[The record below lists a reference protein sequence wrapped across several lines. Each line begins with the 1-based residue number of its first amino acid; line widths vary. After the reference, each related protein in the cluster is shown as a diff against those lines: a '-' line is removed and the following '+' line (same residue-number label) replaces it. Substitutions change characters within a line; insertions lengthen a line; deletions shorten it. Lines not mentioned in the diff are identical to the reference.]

1 MIDVAANR
9 FKLFLTALRA
19 NGCQIEFESST
30 HRGYSTPVVQVRL
43 SYGCVKKD
51 LRVEE
56 TATRR
61 ARPLSA
67 REAKEKEKN
76 EAQGRSF
83 YISRPWIYTPKGKLQ
98 VVLGRYERRS
108 LGNDVTNLVRIIL
121 KDLKEREA
129 AEIHWE
135 VNRRRKSAKKLLSL
149 RKLRHKIWKERQLAA
164 IEGEAKKW
172 ARAVR
177 LRSYISRIEEVVSDS
192 EVVDWLVMANQLA
205 DDLDPISSESF
216 AKLVKFPKY
225 DEVKIIAESRKA
237 PYF

>member
-1 MIDVAANR
+1 MAPNTIKRSELYAHVWSYPIIQISTDFGIAGDRLREICINQSIPTPPAGYFMMDTTKQAVSRRDLPASKDDQLITISRNQKTPIEHSAHGLTDLLIPEIPDPQISEGIDAYLKLLRSDPWADERGIIQPRNYPRECLIKCSPAMIDVAANR

-83 YISRPWIYTPKGKLQ
+83 YISRP
-98 VVLGRYERRS
+98 
-108 LGNDVTNLVRIIL
+108 
-121 KDLKEREA
+121 
-129 AEIHWE
+129 
-135 VNRRRKSAKKLLSL
+135 
-149 RKLRHKIWKERQLAA
+149 
-164 IEGEAKKW
+164 
-172 ARAVR
+172 
-177 LRSYISRIEEVVSDS
+177 
-192 EVVDWLVMANQLA
+192 
-205 DDLDPISSESF
+205 
-216 AKLVKFPKY
+216 
-225 DEVKIIAESRKA
+225 
-237 PYF
+237 